1 MWSRPKIYKGN
12 QQAVML
18 IVENK
23 NIQAL
28 MTNILFGHLVRVYCF
43 SGTRILLHS
52 DNLFLIAQINL

>member
-12 QQAVML
+12 QQAIRL

-28 MTNILFGHLVRVYCF
+28 MTKQFIRSLKKRFIVL
-43 SGTRILLHS
+43 
-52 DNLFLIAQINL
+52 Q